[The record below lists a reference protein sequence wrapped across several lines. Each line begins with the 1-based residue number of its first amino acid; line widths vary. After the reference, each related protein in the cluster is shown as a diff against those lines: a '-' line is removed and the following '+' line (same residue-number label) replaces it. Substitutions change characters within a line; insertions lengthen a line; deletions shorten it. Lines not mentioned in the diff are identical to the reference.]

1 MARLNESTAS
11 AEPIEILKR
20 RFVRQN
26 REIARVNSIQ
36 SLRIR
41 GLESEVSHLLSEN
54 VSLREQVI
62 TLTQELERFE
72 AAKTLRDGVY
82 DIKTRLDSKLVEL
95 GSLVTGLGNLPRQ
108 YSKTTRE
115 RAESESESPTERHS
129 RRPSFVNQ
137 VNGAESEPTLNL
149 EVDGRLP
156 VILEDKYY
164 PRRTLEAREL
174 QQLSNDISG
183 VSCSPGSGDATTSPR
198 HTPEQDASPTVTP
211 AKITDPQTFE
221 EYAVDEHSL
230 PPNLETRRKKKA
242 GSVTMEEDRPFG
254 ETISLFDSKFVRKCG
269 EKRKFSTE
277 DGESLFES
285 TPAEDDGFEFTRP
298 IPSPKNP
305 VSKSDQSPVKRRP
318 QSRVGT
324 TGIGQP
330 KRKVLEPKNTNL
342 NITSPARPIR
352 PNNCD
357 KLQNPA
363 TPGDIENSYPMQ
375 GKNVSPKKRSTPV
388 HGGRLSAVCDK
399 HEAQA
404 EIQLHQQPLQGVD
417 YDVPAAID
425 MSNARPSRRQRAV
438 VSYAEPNLRDKMR
451 RSTNEL
457 GPAVGK
463 DNARRSSSQTES
475 VREQRH
481 NDETTQKSR
490 KSGVTDGDPE
500 ANNADTLAGNS
511 TRQMSMISHRKP
523 RSLGRTV
530 DETEGDDVKGN
541 SLSRRNDGESD
552 SQSSTSLA
560 SADIAHGKV
569 SFSKDS
575 VTSAAVYRAALE
587 TRKKSRRHSSNTRT
601 SGRGTTPKFP
611 TAYLDEE
618 AESNG
623 SATVHETG
631 NDGLAAGDSQ
641 YSDAP
646 SIMESRDMT
655 RGQRVAARRRSMM
668 L

>member
-1 MARLNESTAS
+1 
-11 AEPIEILKR
+11 
-20 RFVRQN
+20 
-26 REIARVNSIQ
+26 
-36 SLRIR
+36 
-41 GLESEVSHLLSEN
+41 
-54 VSLREQVI
+54 
-62 TLTQELERFE
+62 
-72 AAKTLRDGVY
+72 
-82 DIKTRLDSKLVEL
+82 
-95 GSLVTGLGNLPRQ
+95 
-108 YSKTTRE
+108 
-115 RAESESESPTERHS
+115 
-129 RRPSFVNQ
+129 
-137 VNGAESEPTLNL
+137 
-149 EVDGRLP
+149 
-156 VILEDKYY
+156 
-164 PRRTLEAREL
+164 
-174 QQLSNDISG
+174 
-183 VSCSPGSGDATTSPR
+183 
-198 HTPEQDASPTVTP
+198 
-211 AKITDPQTFE
+211 
-221 EYAVDEHSL
+221 
-230 PPNLETRRKKKA
+230 
-242 GSVTMEEDRPFG
+242 
-254 ETISLFDSKFVRKCG
+254 
-269 EKRKFSTE
+269 
-277 DGESLFES
+277 
-285 TPAEDDGFEFTRP
+285 
-298 IPSPKNP
+298 
-305 VSKSDQSPVKRRP
+305 
-318 QSRVGT
+318 
-324 TGIGQP
+324 
-330 KRKVLEPKNTNL
+330 
-342 NITSPARPIR
+342 
-352 PNNCD
+352 
-357 KLQNPA
+357 LQNPA

-375 GKNVSPKKRSTPV
+375 GKNVSPKKRNTPI

-404 EIQLHQQPLQGVD
+404 EIQLHQQPLQGVE

-475 VREQRH
+475 VRDQRH

-490 KSGVTDGDPE
+490 KSGVTDGDSE
-500 ANNADTLAGNS
+500 ANDADALAGNS

-523 RSLGRTV
+523 RNLGRIV

-541 SLSRRNDGESD
+541 SLSGRNDEESD

-569 SFSKDS
+569 SFSKES

-611 TAYLDEE
+611 AAYLDEE

-631 NDGLAAGDSQ
+631 KDGLAAGDSQ

-646 SIMESRDMT
+646 SFMESRDIT

>member
-1 MARLNESTAS
+1 
-11 AEPIEILKR
+11 
-20 RFVRQN
+20 
-26 REIARVNSIQ
+26 
-36 SLRIR
+36 
-41 GLESEVSHLLSEN
+41 
-54 VSLREQVI
+54 
-62 TLTQELERFE
+62 
-72 AAKTLRDGVY
+72 
-82 DIKTRLDSKLVEL
+82 
-95 GSLVTGLGNLPRQ
+95 
-108 YSKTTRE
+108 
-115 RAESESESPTERHS
+115 
-129 RRPSFVNQ
+129 
-137 VNGAESEPTLNL
+137 
-149 EVDGRLP
+149 
-156 VILEDKYY
+156 
-164 PRRTLEAREL
+164 
-174 QQLSNDISG
+174 
-183 VSCSPGSGDATTSPR
+183 
-198 HTPEQDASPTVTP
+198 
-211 AKITDPQTFE
+211 
-221 EYAVDEHSL
+221 
-230 PPNLETRRKKKA
+230 
-242 GSVTMEEDRPFG
+242 
-254 ETISLFDSKFVRKCG
+254 
-269 EKRKFSTE
+269 
-277 DGESLFES
+277 
-285 TPAEDDGFEFTRP
+285 
-298 IPSPKNP
+298 
-305 VSKSDQSPVKRRP
+305 
-318 QSRVGT
+318 
-324 TGIGQP
+324 
-330 KRKVLEPKNTNL
+330 
-342 NITSPARPIR
+342 
-352 PNNCD
+352 
-357 KLQNPA
+357 LQNPA
-363 TPGDIENSYPMQ
+363 IPGDIENSYPMQ

-475 VREQRH
+475 VRDQRH

-490 KSGVTDGDPE
+490 NSGVTDGDPE
-500 ANNADTLAGNS
+500 ANDADTLAGNS
-511 TRQMSMISHRKP
+511 TRQTSMISHRKP
-523 RSLGRTV
+523 RSLGRIV
-530 DETEGDDVKGN
+530 DEAEGDDVKGN
-541 SLSRRNDGESD
+541 SLSGRNDGESD

-569 SFSKDS
+569 SFSKES

-623 SATVHETG
+623 SATVRETG
-631 NDGLAAGDSQ
+631 KDGLAAGDSQ

-646 SIMESRDMT
+646 SIMESSDMT